1 MQLNKL
7 KSKIKNATEVTLN
20 LSPDA
25 IGDCNAEDN
34 FMYNFYLTDT
44 QVSCFRNVYPIN
56 SSANV
61 KLSKTKLSRIVHH
74 DHLFLLLIK

>member
-1 MQLNKL
+1 
-7 KSKIKNATEVTLN
+7 
-20 LSPDA
+20 
-25 IGDCNAEDN
+25 
-34 FMYNFYLTDT
+34 MYNFYSTDT

-74 DHLFLLLIK
+74 DHLFLLLIKL